1 LALNEKMAL
10 TRTTGIT
17 RPEELITLEDA
28 HRIVRYSSI
37 PADRPFIRRHFT
49 DKQAVNLARIIL
61 ATSRL
66 PIPNTDNMKTY
77 LVSEPADIVRVTAA
91 IDNLQ
96 SSAADV
102 STEPSN

>member
-1 LALNEKMAL
+1 MAL
-10 TRTTGIT
+10 TRITGIS

-77 LVSEPADIVRVTAA
+77 RVSEPADIIRVTSTIEQFAGPG
-91 IDNLQ
+91 
-96 SSAADV
+96 ADA
-102 STEPSN
+102 STRPLN